1 MCLAKFSRALD
12 GRSNYGIK
20 YLSLMLLQRVMPLN
34 FTSLQIQV
42 DKCDR
47 YGSDKRLKQESQ
59 KAIDRIV
66 VVAYSNTYRNAENN
80 LVRLKCSVHNEESS
94 LTRNI
99 LYLMD
104 NISKNVG

>member
-42 DKCDR
+42 DK
-47 YGSDKRLKQESQ
+47 GEP
-59 KAIDRIV
+59 IV
-66 VVAYSNTYRNAENN
+66 MAA
-80 LVRLKCSVHNEESS
+80 
-94 LTRNI
+94 TR
-99 LYLMD
+99 
-104 NISKNVG
+104 G